1 MEGGTIIPIRC
12 NPRENRYNSRERG
25 EKGEKFRRIHRKK
38 IDIRRKDDHRG
49 RGERGRSRRDKFLP
63 IPQLQITRSLLKL
76 NWNTVEGWG
85 GGLIRAPLISFTCY
99 LRWDARLLIIRAE
112 DPIVVQRD
120 VQVDFCRRIVKVAP
134 LLTGLAARPI
144 RTEMSDTGA
153 PLPPSPLRKGRSLTW
168 NFYLRRSMVITVI
181 TRLIYI
187 TNGRVFPPG
196 PAIAARLTRKG
207 KGREGRPARGEKLNN
222 SLLERCLSFSR
233 ERKRG
238 KESFHLHR

>member
-1 MEGGTIIPIRC
+1 M
-12 NPRENRYNSRERG
+12 
-25 EKGEKFRRIHRKK
+25 
-38 IDIRRKDDHRG
+38 
-49 RGERGRSRRDKFLP
+49 
-63 IPQLQITRSLLKL
+63 
-76 NWNTVEGWG
+76 
-85 GGLIRAPLISFTCY
+85 
-99 LRWDARLLIIRAE
+99 
-112 DPIVVQRD
+112 
-120 VQVDFCRRIVKVAP
+120 AP

-153 PLPPSPLRKGRSLTW
+153 PLPPSPLPKGRSLTW

-222 SLLERCLSFSR
+222 SLLERCLSFSLSR
-233 ERKRG
+233 EREG
-238 KESFHLHR
+238 KGIVSFASLTILRFLLIVRE